1 MPVQFGSSK
10 PSSEKAIAE
19 LGERGLRSS
28 AHAKSAAL
36 YKTQERL
43 PAELQDSKSPGNLQ
57 RIFFHCSLCHV
68 FLSAQHSSV
77 FVLAKP
83 TPLPSTAPSS
93 NPSAGD
99 TVLPQIFNQG
109 IKLFSWQ
116 KVRGAPRVRLSP
128 GARALRGGLLRGKRS
143 APGYEKLSAV
153 LFNCFFWLIFLLTGS
168 RPSIASIHSLRS
180 SSESAC
186 MVITPGLWR

>member
-43 PAELQDSKSPGNLQ
+43 PAELQDPKSPGNLQ
-57 RIFFHCSLCHV
+57 RIFFHRSLCHV

-116 KVRGAPRVRLSP
+116 KVRGAPRVRLS
-128 GARALRGGLLRGKRS
+128 LRDGLLCGKRS